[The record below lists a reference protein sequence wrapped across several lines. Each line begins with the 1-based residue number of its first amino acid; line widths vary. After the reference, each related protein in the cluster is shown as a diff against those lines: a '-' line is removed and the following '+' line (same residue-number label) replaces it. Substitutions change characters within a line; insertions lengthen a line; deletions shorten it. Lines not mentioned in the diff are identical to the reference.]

1 MNVCYKSFLLILLS
15 SVSATFCMEQEQ
27 QIIKYEKRMPDH
39 VRHMLDRSKKC
50 KGRCRCCYDKQNL
63 NQEEKWYAL
72 ICATYYEDS
81 LSVENLLKNNAFDE
95 QVVEHTQRKKI
106 YENKTLDEQAKSKL
120 LGRPKYK
127 NNFPRIDVLPL
138 TVARYTNNQ
147 EIINILEQKS
157 KLEDEKMVP
166 LCALAAYMGDEDLLD
181 QCIKNEDFDSLY
193 KDHLGGSLLKLAVR
207 NGHENMVKRLLKL
220 PEVTKYIN
228 DYYFFSGAPV
238 LFIAAQRGFYSIAQ
252 QLCQAGARP
261 DIPYSHPVLQTII
274 LPIHIAADEKHQNIV
289 ELFCEKSEGYS
300 DGRYWTYGQMAL
312 HKALL
317 TDDKR
322 TIKVVL
328 SVPTVNNYFYN
339 EYLKTVQNI
348 AIEYGYFSHE
358 FLSPSRLDYKY

>member
-1 MNVCYKSFLLILLS
+1 MNICYKNYLFILLS
-15 SVSATFCMEQEQ
+15 SVGATFCMEQ
-27 QIIKYEKRMPDH
+27 QIVKYEKRMPDH
-39 VRHMLDRSKKC
+39 VRNMLDRSKKC
-50 KGRCRCCYDKQNL
+50 KSRCRCCYDKQNL

-81 LSVENLLKNNAFDE
+81 SAVTNLLENNAFDD

-106 YENKTLDEQAKSKL
+106 SEDKTLDEQTKNKL
-120 LGRPKYK
+120 LGRPKYEI
-127 NNFPRIDVLPL
+127 NFPRIDVLPL

-147 EIINILEQKS
+147 EIINVLEQKNT
-157 KLEDEKMVP
+157 LEDKAMVP

-207 NGHENMVKRLLKL
+207 NGHENMVKRLLEL
-220 PEVTKYIN
+220 PEIKKYIN
-228 DYYFFSGAPV
+228 DDHFLYGAPV
-238 LFIAAQRGFYSIAQ
+238 LYIVAQRGFYDIAQ
-252 QLCQAGARP
+252 QLLRAGANP
-261 DIPYSHPVLQTII
+261 EIPYWHPASKKTI

-289 ELFCEKSEGYS
+289 QLFCEKSEGYS

-317 TDDKR
+317 TGDER

-328 SVPTVNNYFYN
+328 SVPAVNNYFYN
-339 EYLKTVQNI
+339 EYLKMVQNV
-348 AIEYGYFSHE
+348 AVKYGSLCNGS
-358 FLSPSRLDYKY
+358 LSPSRFDYKY